1 MKHQRNLVLTLLSVL
16 LFGGWALASAQAAET
31 RVALVIGNATY
42 PSGALATPAND
53 AGLIAQTLQ
62 AAGFDVTGVRDL
74 DQDSLRKTFR
84 DFIAKVSAAGPDT
97 VSFVYLSGYGLQ
109 LEGENYFVPT
119 DANIARDANVSSE
132 ALRLSDY
139 TKPLAALGIKAS
151 LIVLDGA
158 RASPFAKSG
167 PPLAGGL
174 ALVEPDTG
182 TLIAFNAAP
191 GTVAQNEAG
200 PYSSYAQA
208 LAEMMREGG
217 LPVTDLFNRV
227 RLRVNEITRG
237 AQVPWNASKL
247 QAPFYFFERAR
258 DAPPPQVSAEQTS
271 SIRSKPIREFDAR
284 DAYLAALD
292 RDNLQDYEIFL
303 RTYPND
309 PMARRVQAIVAARR
323 EAVTWRRSRSVDTPP
338 AYWSYL
344 RLYPRGS
351 HANDARRRLA
361 YLTAAF
367 EPPPRFEVIRYD
379 VPPPP
384 PEEVIYVERPVLI
397 FDDPDFGFEP
407 PPPPPVFFL
416 PPRPVYFVDL
426 APPPPAIYEYVLPVP
441 AYVPVPVY
449 INTPDYVAPPPNN
462 VIYNNIHNTVVVNN
476 TTNTVVI
483 TNPSGQSQTFSPSAQ
498 SPATETQPGAATKSS
513 PSNAG
518 IVGAGI
524 VGAGVAGVGAAALL
538 GPSVSPSLAHKAIRV
553 QNTNP
558 AATPAPVQTLP
569 TGTPADNGKAPIVG
583 QPSPTPTPTATP
595 APGQKQ
601 VVPDTKTGQP
611 LPTLTPTA
619 TPVPTATPTATPA
632 PGQKQTVPDTKAGQ
646 PLPTPTPTSTPAP
659 GQKQIVPDTKAGQ
672 PLPTPTP
679 TATPSPAQKQ
689 VVPDTKAGQP
699 LPLPTP
705 APTATPSPAQK
716 QIVPDTKAGQPLPL
730 PTPAPTATP
739 SPAQKQIVPDTKAG
753 QPLPTPTPTATPAP
767 AQKQFAPD
775 TKGGQPL
782 SPPTQPKA
790 PAVVPPPPSPPPS
803 AARPAP
809 PPPPPPPPA
818 VARPAPPQPPP
829 PVARPAP
836 PPPPPPPVA
845 RPAPPPPPPPV
856 ARPAPPPPS
865 PPPVVRPAPPPPS
878 PPPVVRPAPPPP
890 PPPVARPAPPPP
902 PPPPPPPVAR
912 PAPPPPPPP
921 VARPAPP
928 PPAAG
933 KPCTLPNGQPCPPPR

>member
-1 MKHQRNLVLTLLSVL
+1 VVCPLLRGSSPTRGVAPKQHRGLMILAEWGKLSRYPDGRASLQCDKNASQLSALFLTCSIQTPFSGMLSSGFDQVPPRGFIMKHHRNLLLALVSVL
-16 LFGGWALASAQAAET
+16 LFGGTALARAQAAET
-31 RVALVIGNATY
+31 RVALVIGNANY
-42 PSGALATPAND
+42 PSGALPTPAND

-119 DANIARDANVSSE
+119 DANIARDVNVSSE

-139 TKPLAALGIKAS
+139 TKPLAALGIKAN
-151 LIVLDGA
+151 IVILDGA

-174 ALVEPDTG
+174 ALVEPDPG

-227 RLRVNEITRG
+227 RLRVNDITKG

-247 QAPFYFFERAR
+247 QAPFYFFERAP
-258 DAPPPQVSAEQTS
+258 DAPPPQVSPEQTS
-271 SIRSKPIREFDAR
+271 SIRSKPIRDFDAR
-284 DAYLAALD
+284 EAYLAALD
-292 RDNLQDYEIFL
+292 RDNLPDYENFL
-303 RTYPND
+303 RAYPND

-323 EAVTWRRSRSVDTPP
+323 EAITWRRTRSVDTPP

-344 RLYPRGS
+344 RRYPRGS

-361 YLTAAF
+361 YLSAAF
-367 EPPPRFEVIRYD
+367 EPPPRFEIISYD

-384 PEEVIYVERPVLI
+384 PEEIIYVERPVLI

-416 PPRPVYFVDL
+416 PPRPVYFIDL
-426 APPPPAIYEYVLPVP
+426 APPPPAIYAYVLPVP

-483 TNPSGQSQTFSPSAQ
+483 TNPSGQSQTFSPQAQ
-498 SPATETQPGAATKSS
+498 SPATQTQPAAATKSS

-524 VGAGVAGVGAAALL
+524 AGVGAAALL
-538 GPSVSPSLAHKAIRV
+538 APSVPPSLAQKVIPV

-558 AATPAPVQTLP
+558 TNTPAPGQTQP
-569 TGTPADNGKAPIVG
+569 TGTPPGNGKAPIVG
-583 QPSPTPTPTATP
+583 QPSPTPSPTASPTPTGSPT
-595 APGQKQ
+595 PGQKQ
-601 VVPDTKTGQP
+601 V
-611 LPTLTPTA
+611 
-619 TPVPTATPTATPA
+619 
-632 PGQKQTVPDTKAGQ
+632 VPDTKAGQ
-646 PLPTPTPTSTPAP
+646 PLPTPTPA
-659 GQKQIVPDTKAGQ
+659 A
-672 PLPTPTP
+672 
-679 TATPSPAQKQ
+679 SPAAGQKQ

-699 LPLPTP
+699 LP
-705 APTATPSPAQK
+705 TPSPTGSPTPGQK
-716 QIVPDTKAGQPLPL
+716 QV
-730 PTPAPTATP
+730 
-739 SPAQKQIVPDTKAG
+739 VPDTKAG
-753 QPLPTPTPTATPAP
+753 QPLPTPSPTGSPAPGQKQVVPDTKAGQPLPAPPLPVPSATPGPAP
-767 AQKQFAPD
+767 KTTLPE

-782 SPPTQPKA
+782 SPPNQPKA
-790 PAVVPPPPSPPPS
+790 PAV
-803 AARPAP
+803 AP
-809 PPPPPPPPA
+809 PT
-818 VARPAPPQPPP
+818 
-829 PVARPAP
+829 
-836 PPPPPPPVA
+836 
-845 RPAPPPPPPPV
+845 
-856 ARPAPPPPS
+856 
-865 PPPVVRPAPPPPS
+865 
-878 PPPVVRPAPPPP
+878 APPPP

-902 PPPPPPPVAR
+902 PPPPPVARPAPPPPPPPPPVAR
-912 PAPPPPPPP
+912 PAPPPPPPPPPVARPAPPPPPPVARPAPPPPPPPPP

-928 PPAAG
+928 PPAAA

>member
-1 MKHQRNLVLTLLSVL
+1 MKHQRNLILALLSVL
-16 LFGGWALASAQAAET
+16 LFGGLALASAQAAET
-31 RVALVIGNATY
+31 RVALVIGNANY
-42 PSGALATPAND
+42 PSGALPTPAND

-119 DANIARDANVSSE
+119 DANIARDVNVSSE

-139 TKPLAALGIKAS
+139 TKPLAALGIKAN
-151 LIVLDGA
+151 IVILDGA

-174 ALVEPDTG
+174 ALVEPDPG

-227 RLRVNEITRG
+227 RLRVNDITKG

-247 QAPFYFFERAR
+247 QAPFYFFERAP
-258 DAPPPQVSAEQTS
+258 DAPPPQVSPEQTL
-271 SIRSKPIREFDAR
+271 SIRSKPIRDFDAR
-284 DAYLAALD
+284 EAYLAALD
-292 RDNLQDYEIFL
+292 RDNLPDYENFL
-303 RTYPND
+303 RAYPND

-323 EAVTWRRSRSVDTPP
+323 EALTWRRTRSVDTPP

-344 RLYPRGS
+344 RRYPRGS

-361 YLTAAF
+361 YLSAAF
-367 EPPPRFEVIRYD
+367 EPPPRFEIISYD

-407 PPPPPVFFL
+407 PPPPVFFL
-416 PPRPVYFVDL
+416 PPRPVYFIDL
-426 APPPPAIYEYVLPVP
+426 APPPPAIYAYVLPVP

-483 TNPSGQSQTFSPSAQ
+483 TNPSGQTQTFSPQAQ
-498 SPATETQPGAATKSS
+498 SPATQTQPAAATKSS

-524 VGAGVAGVGAAALL
+524 AGVGAAALL
-538 GPSVSPSLAHKAIRV
+538 APSVPPSLAQKAIPV
-553 QNTNP
+553 QNTSPTN
-558 AATPAPVQTLP
+558 TPAPGQTQP
-569 TGTPADNGKAPIVG
+569 TGTPPANGKAPIIG
-583 QPSPTPTPTATP
+583 QPSPTPSPTAS
-595 APGQKQ
+595 
-601 VVPDTKTGQP
+601 
-611 LPTLTPTA
+611 PTL
-619 TPVPTATPTATPA
+619 
-632 PGQKQTVPDTKAGQ
+632 
-646 PLPTPTPTSTPAP
+646 

-679 TATPSPAQKQ
+679 TASPTPGQKQ
-689 VVPDTKAGQP
+689 LVPDTKAGQP
-699 LPLPTP
+699 LPAPS
-705 APTATPSPAQK
+705 PTASPAAGQK
-716 QIVPDTKAGQPLPL
+716 QL
-730 PTPAPTATP
+730 
-739 SPAQKQIVPDTKAG
+739 VPDTKAG
-753 QPLPTPTPTATPAP
+753 QPLPTPSPTASPA
-767 AQKQFAPD
+767 AGQKQIVPD

-782 SPPTQPKA
+782 PAAPLPVPSAAPGPAPKTTLPQTKGEQPLSPPNQPKA
-790 PAVVPPPPSPPPS
+790 PAVAPPTAPPSPPPPT
-803 AARPAP
+803 ARPAP
-809 PPPPPPPPA
+809 PPPP
-818 VARPAPPQPPP
+818 PPP

-845 RPAPPPPPPPV
+845 RPAPPPPPPP
-856 ARPAPPPPS
+856 
-865 PPPVVRPAPPPPS
+865 
-878 PPPVVRPAPPPP
+878 

-902 PPPPPPPVAR
+902 PPVAR
-912 PAPPPPPPP
+912 PAPPSPPP

-928 PPAAG
+928 PPAAA

>member
-1 MKHQRNLVLTLLSVL
+1 MACSIQATFSGMLSSRFDQVPPRGFFVKHHRTLILTLFSAL
-16 LFGGWALASAQAAET
+16 LFGGLAVASAQAAET
-31 RVALVIGNATY
+31 RVALVIGNASY
-42 PSGALATPAND
+42 PSGALPTPAND

-119 DANIARDANVSSE
+119 DANIARDVNVSSE

-139 TKPLAALGIKAS
+139 TKPLAALGIKAN
-151 LIVLDGA
+151 IIILDGA

-174 ALVEPDTG
+174 ALVEPDPG

-217 LPVTDLFNRV
+217 IPVTDLFNRV
-227 RLRVNEITRG
+227 RLRVNDITKG

-247 QAPFYFFERAR
+247 QAPFYFFERAP
-258 DAPPPQVSAEQTS
+258 DAPPPQVSPEQTS
-271 SIRSKPIREFDAR
+271 SIRSKPIRDFDAR

-292 RDNLQDYEIFL
+292 RDNLQDYENFL
-303 RTYPND
+303 RAYPND

-323 EAVTWRRSRSVDTPP
+323 EAITWRRTRSVDTPP

-344 RLYPRGS
+344 RRYPRGS

-361 YLTAAF
+361 YLSAAF
-367 EPPPRFEVIRYD
+367 EPPPRFEIISYD

-384 PEEVIYVERPVLI
+384 PEEIIYVERPVLI
-397 FDDPDFGFEP
+397 FDDPDFGFA

-416 PPRPVYFVDL
+416 PPRPVYFIDL
-426 APPPPAIYEYVLPVP
+426 APPPPAIYAYVLPVP

-483 TNPSGQSQTFSPSAQ
+483 TNPSGQSQTFSPQAQ
-498 SPATETQPGAATKSS
+498 SPATETQPAAATKSS
-513 PSNAG
+513 PSNAA

-524 VGAGVAGVGAAALL
+524 AGVGAAALL
-538 GPSVSPSLAHKAIRV
+538 APSVPPSLAQKAIPV
-553 QNTNP
+553 ENTNP
-558 AATPAPVQTLP
+558 TNTPAPGQTQP
-569 TGTPADNGKAPIVG
+569 AGTPPANGKAPIVG
-583 QPSPTPTPTATP
+583 QPSPTGSPT
-595 APGQKQ
+595 PGQKQ
-601 VVPDTKTGQP
+601 VVPDI
-611 LPTLTPTA
+611 
-619 TPVPTATPTATPA
+619 
-632 PGQKQTVPDTKAGQ
+632 KAGQ
-646 PLPTPTPTSTPAP
+646 PLPTPTPTASPAA

-679 TATPSPAQKQ
+679 TASPAAGQKQ
-689 VVPDTKAGQP
+689 V
-699 LPLPTP
+699 
-705 APTATPSPAQK
+705 
-716 QIVPDTKAGQPLPL
+716 
-730 PTPAPTATP
+730 
-739 SPAQKQIVPDTKAG
+739 VPDTKAG
-753 QPLPTPTPTATPAP
+753 QPLPTPTPTASPAAGQKQIVPDAKAGQPLPAP
-767 AQKQFAPD
+767 PLPIPSATPGPAPKTTLPE

-782 SPPTQPKA
+782 SPPNQPKA
-790 PAVVPPPPSPPPS
+790 PVVPST
-803 AARPAP
+803 AP
-809 PPPPPPPPA
+809 PPPPP
-818 VARPAPPQPPP
+818 PPP

-845 RPAPPPPPPPV
+845 RPAPPPPPPPPPPV
-856 ARPAPPPPS
+856 ARPA
-865 PPPVVRPAPPPPS
+865 
-878 PPPVVRPAPPPP
+878 PAPPPP

-902 PPPPPPPVAR
+902 PPPP
-912 PAPPPPPPP
+912 

-928 PPAAG
+928 PPAAA